1 MNQPDYPEYQRV
13 CIFCIQRFWSKNAGA
28 EICPT
33 CQIEQSKAAAKLP
46 DEDWL

>member
-1 MNQPDYPEYQRV
+1 MSEQDRPEYQRV

-33 CQIEQSKAAAKLP
+33 CQVEQSKAAADLKDDDL
-46 DEDWL
+46 L